1 MEEDSANPSHLTV
14 KKEIFKDD
22 VPAEQILFVN
32 EYEPNQP
39 GPNPPTPPT
48 PPDPSL
54 PPNDKPTPP
63 GPPTPPTPTET
74 PEIPPEPDRP
84 SAPRPKTLR
93 EINSRIKAI
102 LGRKRPLTQ
111 EDREELE
118 QLIKVVSKYKRR
130 VQTADSSKSI
140 LYVIFSGISGILLAL
155 YMALKRRWNQIRL

>member
-1 MEEDSANPSHLTV
+1 MEEDPANPSHLMV

-32 EYEPNQP
+32 EYEPNKP

-84 SAPRPKTLR
+84 SIPRPKTIR

-102 LGRKRPLTQ
+102 LGRRRPLTQ
-111 EDREELE
+111 EEQAELNS
-118 QLIKVVSKYKRR
+118 LIKVKSKYQRR
-130 VQTADSSKSI
+130 VSTADASRSI
-140 LYVIFSGISGILLAL
+140 LYAVFSGLSAILLAL
-155 YMALKRRWNQIRL
+155 YTSLKKRFR